1 MPMKITLP
9 DKSSRELPAGST
21 GYDLAKDIGPGLAK
35 SAIAVEVN
43 GIQKDLNDVLEDKST
58 VSIITID
65 SKDGID
71 IMRHTLTAQVLAKAV
86 KNLYPESKLAIGP
99 TIENGFY
106 YDVECSETI
115 SIDDLEKIENQMHKI
130 IKSES
135 SITKKLVSKKDAVN
149 VFDSL
154 GESYKKEIINE
165 SEQEDNFQ
173 LYYQEDDFVDLCRG
187 PHLPS
192 LSFIGSFKLTKVS
205 GAYWKGDAKNK
216 MLTRIYGTAWNT
228 DKDLNKYLN
237 TLEEAEKRD
246 HRKLGKEMDL
256 FHFQDEAPGMVFWHP
271 YGWNIYKTLQNYI
284 RAKLDK
290 NDYLEIN
297 TPQVVDR
304 KLWEAS
310 GHWDKYRENMFIT
323 EVDEEHANE
332 KRVNALKPMNC
343 PCHVQVYNQGITSYK
358 DLPIRYAEFGS
369 CHRYEASGTM
379 HGLMRVRGFT
389 QDDGHI
395 FCMPEQIESE
405 TASFIR
411 LLSEI
416 YSDLGF
422 NKFDIK
428 LSTRPEVRIGSD
440 EVWDKAELALE
451 NAIQKLDLPYKI
463 DEGDGAFYGPK
474 LDFVLTDA
482 IGREWQCG
490 TFQAD
495 FNLPDRLDAEYIG
508 EDGNKHHPVMIHRA
522 ILGSFERFIGILI
535 ENYSGKFP
543 LWLAPQQVVIA
554 SIVSEV
560 NDYAI
565 KVQSLLKEKGIRA
578 EVDLRNEK
586 ISYKVREHSSRK
598 VPIILAIGK
607 NEKANETIS
616 LRRIGSPDTE
626 VIDLNEAIK
635 EISKENS
642 LLS

>member
-1 MPMKITLP
+1 MKITLP
-9 DKSSRELPAGST
+9 DNSFRDLPDGSS

-35 SAIAVEVN
+35 SAVAITVN
-43 GIQKDLNDVLEDKST
+43 GEQKDLHDKIEGDAS

-65 SKDGID
+65 SDDGLD
-71 IMRHTLTAQVLAKAV
+71 IMRHTLTAQVLARAI
-86 KNLYPESKLAIGP
+86 KNLYPKSQLAIGP
-99 TIENGFY
+99 TIEDGFY
-106 YDVECSETI
+106 YDVETDKTI
-115 SIDDLEKIENQMHKI
+115 SIDDLQKIEDEMKNIVKTN
-130 IKSES
+130 S
-135 SITKKLVSKKDAVN
+135 SITKKLVSKSDALK
-149 VFDSL
+149 VFKSL
-154 GESYKKEIINE
+154 KEPYKEEIISE
-165 SEQEDNFQ
+165 SDQKDDFQ
-173 LYYQEDDFVDLCRG
+173 LYYQDKEEFVDLCRG
-187 PHLPS
+187 PHLPN

-205 GAYWKGDAKNK
+205 GAYWKGDSKNT
-216 MLTRIYGTAWNT
+216 MLTRIYGTAWKN
-228 DKDLNKYLN
+228 DKDLEKYLN
-237 TLEEAEKRD
+237 TIEEAVKRD

-271 YGWNIYKTLQNYI
+271 YGWNIYKTLQSYI
-284 RAKLDK
+284 RTKLDK

-323 EVDEEHANE
+323 EIDEEHANE

-405 TASFIR
+405 TASFIS

-422 NKFDIK
+422 EKFNIK

-440 EVWDKAELALE
+440 EVWDKAESALE
-451 NAIQKLDLPYKI
+451 NAIKKLDLPYKI

-535 ENYSGKFP
+535 ENYSGKLPF
-543 LWLAPQQVVIA
+543 WLAPQQVVIA

-560 NDYAI
+560 NDYALKI
-565 KVQSLLKEKGIRA
+565 QTLMKEKGIRT

-598 VPIILAIGK
+598 VPIIMAIGK
-607 NEKANETIS
+607 NEKTNETVSI
-616 LRRIGSPDTE
+616 RRIGSKDTE
-626 VIDLNEAIK
+626 VIDLDEALKI
-635 EISKENS
+635 ISKENS
-642 LLS
+642 SLNQ